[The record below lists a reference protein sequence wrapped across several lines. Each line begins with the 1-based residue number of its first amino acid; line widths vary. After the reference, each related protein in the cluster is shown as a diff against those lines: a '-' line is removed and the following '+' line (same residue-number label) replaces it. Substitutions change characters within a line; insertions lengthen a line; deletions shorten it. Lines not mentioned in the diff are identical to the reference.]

1 MEASRYA
8 SERLDKAMSLDQ
20 LILSGFQFA
29 FVISGTQKVAV
40 AAGFMHIAWP
50 IKIVHAKIL
59 VLGLDSA
66 AGSR

>member
-1 MEASRYA
+1 
-8 SERLDKAMSLDQ
+8 MSLDQ